1 MYPRLVLLP
10 LALVALGSFACKK
23 KEPEVAP
30 IPQPGPAP
38 SPAPAPSPTPPAPPP
53 SGESAA
59 EVTRAVT
66 AELGNVIHFDYDK
79 ADIKPEDQPILD
91 RKAAILKANPAVRL
105 RISGHADERGSDE
118 YNQVLGQR
126 RANAAKE
133 YLVARGIE
141 ASRIDITSYGEER
154 PVDRASTEEAWAKNR
169 RDEFEIIAGG
179 SALVR
184 PR

>member
-1 MYPRLVLLP
+1 MHRRLVLLP
-10 LALVALGSFACKK
+10 LALFALGTVACKK
-23 KEPEVAP
+23 KPPEVEP
-30 IPQPGPAP
+30 IPQPAPAP
-38 SPAPAPSPTPPAPPP
+38 SPAPAPAPAPAPPP
-53 SGESAA
+53 ASEGAA
-59 EVTRAVT
+59 EVTRAMT

-91 RKAAILKANPAVRL
+91 RKAAIMRANPAVRV

-126 RANAAKE
+126 RANAAKD
-133 YLVARGIE
+133 YLVARGID

-154 PVDRASTEEAWAKNR
+154 PVDRAGTEDAFALNR

-179 SALVR
+179 NALVR

>member
-1 MYPRLVLLP
+1 MHRRLVLLP
-10 LALVALGSFACKK
+10 LALVALASAACSKK
-23 KEPEVAP
+23 QPEVAP

-38 SPAPAPSPTPPAPPP
+38 SPAPSPTPTPPP
-53 SGESAA
+53 PPPTNESAA

-91 RKAAILKANPAVRL
+91 RKAAIMRANPAVRV

-133 YLVARGIE
+133 YLVARGVE
-141 ASRIDITSYGEER
+141 ASRIDLTSYGEER
-154 PVDRASTEEAWAKNR
+154 PVDRAGTEEAFAKNR

-179 SALVR
+179 NALVR

>member
-1 MYPRLVLLP
+1 MHRRLVLLP
-10 LALVALGSFACKK
+10 LAFVAFGAVACSKK
-23 KEPEVAP
+23 PPEVEP
-30 IPQPGPAP
+30 IPQPAPVPA
-38 SPAPAPSPTPPAPPP
+38 PAPAPSPMPPAPPP
-53 SGESAA
+53 ANESAA
-59 EVTRAVT
+59 EVTRAMT
-66 AELGNVIHFDYDK
+66 TELGNVIHFEYDK

-91 RKAAILKANPAVRL
+91 RKAAIMRANPAVRV

-126 RANAAKE
+126 RANAAKD
-133 YLVARGIE
+133 YLVARGID

-154 PVDRASTEEAWAKNR
+154 PVDRSGTEAAFAQNR

-179 SALVR
+179 NALVR

>member
-1 MYPRLVLLP
+1 MHRRLVLLP
-10 LALVALGSFACKK
+10 LALLALGTVACKK
-23 KEPEVAP
+23 KPPEVEP

-38 SPAPAPSPTPPAPPP
+38 SPAPAPAPTPPAPPP
-53 SGESAA
+53 GSEGAA
-59 EVTRAVT
+59 EVTRAMT

-91 RKAAILKANPAVRL
+91 RKAAIMRANPAVRV

-126 RANAAKE
+126 RANAAKD
-133 YLVARGIE
+133 YLVARGVE
-141 ASRIDITSYGEER
+141 ATRIHLTSYGEER
-154 PVDRASTEEAWAKNR
+154 PVDRAGSEDAFARNR
-169 RDEFEIIAGG
+169 RDEFEITAGG
-179 SALVR
+179 NALVR